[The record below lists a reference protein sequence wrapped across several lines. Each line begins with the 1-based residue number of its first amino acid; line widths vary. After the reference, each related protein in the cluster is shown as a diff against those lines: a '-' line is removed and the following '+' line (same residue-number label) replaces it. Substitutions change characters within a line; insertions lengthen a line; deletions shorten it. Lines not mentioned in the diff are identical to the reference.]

1 MASIINAA
9 TSGGLITTADT
20 SGVLNIQT
28 AGTTAI
34 SVSAAQVV
42 DFANAPTVAGSSS
55 TLLTNGGPLGTPS
68 SGTLTN
74 CTFPTLNQNTT
85 GNAATAT
92 SATSATT
99 ATNLAGGSNG
109 TVPYQ
114 TGSGATAMLAAGSSG
129 QVLTSN
135 GASAPSWTTISTSPP
150 TTYGAVGT
158 YVIAGLGGL
167 GQNSNYG
174 PDFTTAGSSLLYS
187 INGQGA
193 GVGLNSACTFSGYQP
208 ISGNNANGFFDGN
221 LGLSGTWRALNRAR
235 SSSSG
240 TGEALFL
247 FVRVS

>member
-20 SGVLNIQT
+20 SGVLQLQT

-85 GNAATAT
+85 GT
-92 SATSATT
+92 ATT

-114 TGSGATAMLAAGSSG
+114 TGSGATAMLAVGSSG

-150 TTYGAVGT
+150 TTYGAIGT
-158 YVIAGLGGL
+158 YVTGYVAFPSGTSISAGTT
-167 GQNSNYG
+167 
-174 PDFTTAGSSLLYS
+174 FTGSDISYPNPGS
-187 INGQGA
+187 GYTI
-193 GVGLNSACTFSGYQP
+193 GLNLALGANPFYMQ
-208 ISGNNANGFFDGN
+208 GNLSSPVS
-221 LGLSGTWRALNRAR
+221 LGLSGTWRLMTYAQWPDAIYNP
-235 SSSSG
+235 SWKISG
-240 TGEALFL
+240 LFL
-247 FVRVS
+247 RVS